1 VWVAAGSESLWLGEG
16 WTIRFIPPP
25 TFPPAKG
32 EEGFVK
38 IYILKE
44 RRK

>member
-1 VWVAAGSESLWLGEG
+1 MGEG
-16 WTIRFIPPP
+16 LPCGVCFVTPQGE
-25 TFPPAKG
+25 FPPAKG